1 MIGGSETYQN
11 LLIAAAEMHYLAA
24 EETDSETKMRMT
36 VLALDL
42 ERMAGD
48 IKPDENKADDED
60 ETRRQPDLRLVHDA
74 NRGGAD

>member
-1 MIGGSETYQN
+1 MTRDGETYQN

-42 ERMAGD
+42 ERMAD
-48 IKPDENKADDED
+48 DLKPGEAKVNGEDDA
-60 ETRRQPDLRLVHDA
+60 TRQPDLRLVHDA
-74 NRGGAD
+74 NRGGSD